1 MMCFYCNKKFQPD
14 ELNDGHCADCVQTHK
29 DTTSYIENNSL
40 VFDVEQF
47 VEDMRMDLI

>member
-1 MMCFYCNKKFQPD
+1 MMCFYCNKKLQLD
-14 ELNDGHCADCVQTHK
+14 ELNDGHCADCAQTHK